1 MNRLCQACGFC
12 LRSCNR
18 HYVLYPRGT
27 AKPTESMLGAAAT
40 RRVFV
45 ETPIQNVIATES
57 QQLAFIEA
65 LGERSRLVAAENAVS
80 PCVNNLK
87 VSGAVAETWPSS
99 YAEEP
104 MGELDLNLAEDV
116 FDATQAE
123 WIIASTFEFAN
134 YDGSRLDDNLIC
146 DELSS
151 EETVMAQAEWLKYF
165 GPFFNKSDHASEVY
179 CNLYDRY
186 QCTKQLGQSLKP
198 SLEVEI
204 PKLLYISIQYLG
216 TAVQVKDYASTPL
229 NFRRSAVEDAGGLLP
244 DLSPYAGFDV
254 YGSKQFDESN
264 VTERDLFHE
273 AISKADVLI
282 FEANADQYSETI
294 SKIRERFLIDSSLI
308 DIPAFVNGRV
318 YSTDGT
324 LSETV
329 HLSYGT
335 KLNDDFESRFTQ
347 PDTYLEDIISILY
360 PTSDNFRSTPWDLRY
375 LRHVSTGLDAG
386 DIVGAASCTDVTAPY
401 EFRATTCQTLSS
413 NTESSELLT
422 LFETTSCPANH
433 GNDGLSSGAIVAIA
447 VGAGVALALVVI
459 VLIVMSKC
467 STAPAAKAVV

>member
-57 QQLAFIEA
+57 PQLAFIEA
-65 LGERSRLVAAENAVS
+65 LGERGRLVAAENAVS

-87 VSGAVAETWPSS
+87 VSGVVTETWPSS
-99 YAEEP
+99 YAAAP
-104 MGELDLNLAEDV
+104 YGELNLTLVEDV

-123 WIIASTFEFAN
+123 WIIASIWEFAA
-134 YDGSRLDDNLIC
+134 YKESRLDDNLIC

-165 GPFFNKSDHASEVY
+165 GPFFKKSDHASEVY

-204 PKLLYISIQYLG
+204 PKLLYISTVWGG
-216 TAVQVKDYASTPL
+216 TKVQVKDYASNPL

-244 DLSPYAGFDV
+244 DLSV
-254 YGSKQFDESN
+254 YGSKQFEGSN

-273 AISKADVLI
+273 AISKADVI
-282 FEANADQYSETI
+282 IVEANADQYSETI
-294 SKIRERFLIDSSLI
+294 STIRTRYLIDDSLI
-308 DIPAFVNGRV
+308 DIPAFVNDRV

-329 HLSYGT
+329 HLSRGT

-386 DIVGAASCTDVTAPY
+386 DIVGAASCPDVTAPY

-433 GNDGLSSGAIVAIA
+433 GNDGLSSGAIVGIA

-459 VLIVMSKC
+459 VLIVKSKC